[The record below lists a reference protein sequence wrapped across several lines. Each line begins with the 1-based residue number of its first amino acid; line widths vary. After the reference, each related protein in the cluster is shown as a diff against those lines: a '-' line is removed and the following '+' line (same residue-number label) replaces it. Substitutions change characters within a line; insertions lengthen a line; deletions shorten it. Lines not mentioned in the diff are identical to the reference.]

1 MIDLTEEI
9 TEPSSIH
16 ITDED
21 QRRAGDIFLDYSV
34 FTKPVYETP
43 KKPQPKQT
51 GIRNIMITSALPYV
65 NNVPHLGNM
74 IGSTL
79 SASVFALYCDLAGY
93 NVLSIC
99 GTDEYG
105 TATEAKAVSEN
116 MTPRQICDKFHKLHC
131 DIYKW
136 FQIEFDYF
144 GRTTTDQHT
153 EIVQELFK
161 RLWDNGFITEDSVE
175 QLYCEKCPKFLADRF
190 VEGVCPLCKYDD
202 ARGDQCDK
210 CGRLMNAVELIEP
223 RCKICCQRPVV
234 RSSRHLFLD
243 LPKIESKLSTFVE
256 QRINDSS
263 CIWTSNA
270 CTISN
275 SWLRDGLKPRCITRD
290 LHWGVPVPL
299 EAYKD
304 KVFYVWFDAPIGYI
318 SITANYT
325 KHWKE
330 WWQPSDDSEIELFQ
344 FMAKDNVPFHAIVFP
359 SCLLAADAGYTLVK
373 HLLSTEYMNY
383 ENTKFSKSRGIGV
396 FGDDAMKSGVI
407 SDVWRFYLLYR
418 RPESQDSAFI
428 WDDFMLV
435 NNSELLNN
443 LGNFVNRSLSF
454 VSRFFNS
461 IIPSITKLE
470 PVDREFLARINKLFA
485 TYMRNM
491 ELCHLRD
498 AIRNVLT
505 IARLGNGYFQ
515 ANQPWVAVKKPE
527 TKQRSGV
534 VISVAANVACLLG
547 AMIYPYMPTI
557 GKQIWI
563 EQCDL
568 PESQMSF
575 VQIIKNEFT
584 VKRLLPD
591 GHRIGKSCKQ
601 T

>member
-1 MIDLTEEI
+1 
-9 TEPSSIH
+9 
-16 ITDED
+16 
-21 QRRAGDIFLDYSV
+21 
-34 FTKPVYETP
+34 
-43 KKPQPKQT
+43 
-51 GIRNIMITSALPYV
+51 
-65 NNVPHLGNM
+65 M

-79 SASVFALYCDLAGY
+79 SASVFALYCDLAGH

-116 MTPRQICDKFHKLHC
+116 MTPREICDKYFKLHC
-131 DIYKW
+131 EIYKW

-144 GRTTTDQHT
+144 GRTTTTKHT

-161 RLWDNGFITEDSVE
+161 RLWDKGFISEDSVE
-175 QLYCEKCPKFLADRF
+175 QLYCEKCVKFLADRF
-190 VEGVCPLCKYDD
+190 VEGVCPLCKYND

-210 CGRLMNAVELIEP
+210 CGRLMNAIELIEP
-223 RCKICCQRPVV
+223 RCKTCCQKPVV

-243 LPKIESKLSTFVE
+243 LPKIEDKLNTFVE
-256 QRINDSS
+256 QRINDPS
-263 CIWTSNA
+263 CFWTSNA

-299 EAYKD
+299 EAYKE
-304 KVFYVWFDAPIGYI
+304 KVFYVWFDAPIGYL

-325 KHWKE
+325 KHWQQ
-330 WWQPSDDSEIELFQ
+330 WWQPSSDDDVEIELFQ
-344 FMAKDNVPFHAIVFP
+344 FMAKDNVPFHAIIFP
-359 SCLLAADAGYTLVK
+359 ACLLAADAGHTLVK

-396 FGDDAMKSGVI
+396 FGDDAIKSGVV

-418 RPESQDSAFI
+418 RPESQDSDFM
-428 WDDFMLV
+428 WEDFMLV

-461 IIPSITKLE
+461 MIPPITKLD
-470 PVDREFLARINKLFA
+470 PVDTEFLARINNLFA
-485 TYMRNM
+485 TYIRNM
-491 ELCHLRD
+491 ESCHFRD
-498 AIRNVLT
+498 AIRSVLA
-505 IARLGNGYFQ
+505 ISRLGNGYFQ
-515 ANQPWVAVKKPE
+515 TNQPWVTVKKPE
-527 TKQRSGV
+527 TKPRSGI

-547 AMIYPYMPTI
+547 AMIYPYMPTV
-557 GKQIWI
+557 GKNIWI
-563 EQCDL
+563 DQCNL
-568 PESQMSF
+568 PECKLTL

-591 GHRIGKSCKQ
+591 GHLIGKPVPLFRKIDTDEIKRLSQLYGGPCDISSTNGNTKK
-601 T
+601 